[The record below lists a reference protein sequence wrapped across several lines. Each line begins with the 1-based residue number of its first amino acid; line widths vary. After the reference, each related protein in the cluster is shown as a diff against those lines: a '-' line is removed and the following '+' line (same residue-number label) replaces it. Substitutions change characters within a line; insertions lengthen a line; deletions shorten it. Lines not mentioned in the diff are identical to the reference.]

1 MKYSREGKSRN
12 VCRHIKGERDFVEKS
27 IKQTYDKLSDTYEKD
42 IDKSSPYNT
51 LYERPAMMGRFPE
64 RLDGMNVL
72 DAGCAAG
79 WYSEALADRGAD
91 VTGIDISEEMIG
103 AATKRAGEKAN
114 FLVHDLTE
122 KLPFRDQSFDWV
134 ISSLTLHYVEN
145 WDLVLSE
152 FHRVLK
158 PGGRLLYS
166 IHHPFMDFHEFK
178 RPDYFAREMLTD
190 TWVKPNITIDVSF
203 YRRPL
208 QEIITSTSKYFSVE
222 HVIEPQPVER
232 LKDEDQKTFD
242 KLMKTP
248 HFLIIES
255 AKKG

>member
-1 MKYSREGKSRN
+1 M
-12 VCRHIKGERDFVEKS
+12 EKS

-42 IDKSSPYNT
+42 IDNGSPYNT
-51 LYERPAMMGRFPE
+51 MYERPAMMGRFPE
-64 RLDGMNVL
+64 RLDGMAVL

-79 WYSEALADRGAD
+79 WYSETLADRGAN
-91 VTGIDISEEMIG
+91 VTGIDLSEEMID
-103 AATKRAGEKAN
+103 AANKRAGNKAE
-114 FLVHDLTE
+114 FLTHDLTE
-122 KLPFRDQSFDWV
+122 QLPFGNRSFDWI

-145 WDLVLSE
+145 WDPVFAE

-166 IHHPFMDFHEFK
+166 VHHPFMDFREFQ
-178 RPDYFAREMLTD
+178 RPDYFAVEMLTD

-208 QEIITSTSKYFSVE
+208 QEIINCTSQHFAVE
-222 HVIEPQPVER
+222 HVIEPQPVGQMKEA
-232 LKDEDQKTFD
+232 DEKTYD
-242 KLMKTP
+242 KLMKNP

-255 AKKG
+255 VKKS